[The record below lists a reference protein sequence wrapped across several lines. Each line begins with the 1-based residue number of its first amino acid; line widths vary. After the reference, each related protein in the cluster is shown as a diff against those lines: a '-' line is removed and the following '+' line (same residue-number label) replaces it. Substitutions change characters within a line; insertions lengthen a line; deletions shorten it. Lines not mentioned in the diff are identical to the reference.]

1 MNYDRLSKDSQSY
14 IDRYCRAYGKTRE
27 QAMQEAL
34 VQAVIREYE
43 NEDGVNRGKQ
53 ETD

>member
-1 MNYDRLSKDSQSY
+1 MEYERLSEDSKRY
-14 IDRYCRAYGKTRE
+14 IDRYIRCSDKTRE

-43 NEDGVNRGKQ
+43 EGVNRGA
-53 ETD
+53 